1 MRRKGI
7 SLILTAAMVLG
18 TFSAGSMEG
27 LAEEAVIIEQ
37 VEEQAAGEIV
47 GQQDSDE
54 ISSGG
59 TETLETVTSETEVS
73 EVGTTESE
81 MPETGTEETVEPI
94 GETETAESPET
105 ALPGETGEPEKS
117 DAAADGLLVEKITV
131 LDSAAE
137 QKTLTLPDSVQE
149 NSAEADYA
157 YRELADGTV
166 EITDYTGDL
175 TPGMRLEIPET
186 LGGKTVTSLGENS
199 FAYIGSLCEVVI
211 PETVTAIGASCF
223 RSCSALERVNLP
235 QKLNTIPDFCFKD
248 CEKLDQIALPDGV
261 TSIGQ
266 EAFFFCRSLKSLT
279 LPQSLSV
286 IGSAAFYGCAAIT
299 EMQIPQSVTSI
310 GASAFELCSGLKS
323 IRLPD
328 RLERIESRTFNSCYS
343 LEQIALPENLKSVGF
358 HAFGECALL
367 EEVAFPASLEYIG
380 PQVFWGCT
388 LKKVYFEGKVPEME
402 EGEHELHYWFANSA
416 AGNTYT
422 GYIYVMHQYWDN
434 FSKLR
439 NEMSYSTKPPVEML
453 VWDTD
458 TPHTWDAGR
467 VISQPTCIQE
477 GSIIYTCTVCGA
489 EKTESIAPGGAHRYG
504 AYVTT
509 QETTALTEGS
519 RARTC
524 AVCGHTQTE
533 TVSKLTPTMTL
544 NVKTVPLKIR
554 QSTTKVK
561 VSGLAKGDYVVSWKS
576 NKPKI
581 VKVNSNGK
589 LTAGKKTGTAKVTVT
604 LASGLTET
612 VTVKVQKRDVATKS
626 IEGIKK
632 KVTLKKKQKL
642 TLKPELIPVTSSDK
656 VKYTSSNTKVA
667 TVSSKGVVKAKSK
680 GKTTIT
686 VKAGKKT
693 VKCKVTVK

>member
-1 MRRKGI
+1 M
-7 SLILTAAMVLG
+7 
-18 TFSAGSMEG
+18 
-27 LAEEAVIIEQ
+27 
-37 VEEQAAGEIV
+37 
-47 GQQDSDE
+47 
-54 ISSGG
+54 
-59 TETLETVTSETEVS
+59 
-73 EVGTTESE
+73 
-81 MPETGTEETVEPI
+81 
-94 GETETAESPET
+94 
-105 ALPGETGEPEKS
+105 
-117 DAAADGLLVEKITV
+117 
-131 LDSAAE
+131 
-137 QKTLTLPDSVQE
+137 
-149 NSAEADYA
+149 
-157 YRELADGTV
+157 
-166 EITDYTGDL
+166 
-175 TPGMRLEIPET
+175 
-186 LGGKTVTSLGENS
+186 
-199 FAYIGSLCEVVI
+199 
-211 PETVTAIGASCF
+211 
-223 RSCSALERVNLP
+223 
-235 QKLNTIPDFCFKD
+235 
-248 CEKLDQIALPDGV
+248 DQIALPDGIIN
-261 TSIGQ
+261 IGQ

-279 LPQSLSV
+279 LPEGLSA
-286 IGSAAFYGCAAIT
+286 IGSAAFYGCTAIT